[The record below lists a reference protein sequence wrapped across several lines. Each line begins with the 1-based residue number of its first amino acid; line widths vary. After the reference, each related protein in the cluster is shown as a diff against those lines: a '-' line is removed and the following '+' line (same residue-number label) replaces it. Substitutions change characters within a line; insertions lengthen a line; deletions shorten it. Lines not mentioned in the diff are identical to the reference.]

1 MVNRYSTGLAGSIDQ
16 PLVSFG
22 GIHGLSLGIPLDAT
36 AACERPCRGLVR
48 ASLRRREH
56 NTDSS
61 RCRTRID

>member
-1 MVNRYSTGLAGSIDQ
+1 M
-16 PLVSFG
+16 SFG